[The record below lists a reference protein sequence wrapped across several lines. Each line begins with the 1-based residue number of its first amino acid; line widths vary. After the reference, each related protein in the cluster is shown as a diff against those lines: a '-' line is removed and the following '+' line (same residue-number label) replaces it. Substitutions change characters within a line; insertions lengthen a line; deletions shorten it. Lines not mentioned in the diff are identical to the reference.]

1 MTLIELIAAPNVWPW
16 LIGCL
21 GIGIFMGIGLEWLFS
36 RRATQE
42 REVDIARLE
51 QRISDQEAIAEERE
65 QMMALVSNKL
75 TGTFTELAQR
85 TMQTNS
91 ETFLQLA
98 EQNLGGRQQ
107 KADSALA
114 AREKAVE
121 NLVKPIQ
128 EALQRSEKQI
138 AELEKA
144 RSQAYGGITEQLTN
158 MQQMAGQLQSETRN
172 LVSALRRPE
181 VRGQWGEITLRR
193 LVEMAGMVEHCDFAE
208 QQTVRSDDG
217 ELLRPDLII
226 RMPDD
231 RELVVDVKTPLDA
244 YLNAVEASDE
254 DARSR
259 HLKQHARKVA
269 DRIAELA
276 RKSYWSQFEKSP
288 EFVILF
294 IPGDQFLTAALN
306 ESPSLIDDALRQ
318 NIILATPTSFVA
330 LLKAVAYG
338 WRQLALAENAEEI
351 RKLAVALHDRLA
363 VFGEHMGKIGKQ
375 LAGSVRAYNQAVGSL
390 ERNVLPGARKFK
402 ELGVQ
407 PKKSMPDLAPVE
419 TATRT
424 APANSRLPIDD
435 KSSDPE

>member
-1 MTLIELIAAPNVWPW
+1 
-16 LIGCL
+16 
-21 GIGIFMGIGLEWLFS
+21 
-36 RRATQE
+36 
-42 REVDIARLE
+42 
-51 QRISDQEAIAEERE
+51 
-65 QMMALVSNKL
+65 
-75 TGTFTELAQR
+75 
-85 TMQTNS
+85 
-91 ETFLQLA
+91 
-98 EQNLGGRQQ
+98 
-107 KADSALA
+107 
-114 AREKAVE
+114 
-121 NLVKPIQ
+121 
-128 EALQRSEKQI
+128 
-138 AELEKA
+138 
-144 RSQAYGGITEQLTN
+144 
-158 MQQMAGQLQSETRN
+158 
-172 LVSALRRPE
+172 
-181 VRGQWGEITLRR
+181 
-193 LVEMAGMVEHCDFAE
+193 
-208 QQTVRSDDG
+208 SDDG

-351 RKLAVALHDRLA
+351 RKLAVDLHDRLA

-375 LAGSVRAYNQAVGSL
+375 LDGSVRAYNQAVGSL